1 VACSLIAFNTT
12 HRINAHAARHGS
24 SEFSHTATHFAN
36 QQRCV
41 ENFLHYFAAITGS
54 IAAGGM
60 HFSRIFITLIFQGRF
75 MMRWLL
81 AAVCLFFSG
90 TLLGQVQV
98 GCPAG
103 QECVP
108 IQYYDWCGVVGANCF
123 GEQLSTTCPERSNN
137 PSGGRNYADMT
148 DWFIRSEKVCNGYIS
163 GIATPNNVETTDDL
177 LQYKEPVT
185 KRQRWNLAMVNA
197 MGSTVDI
204 VYQVGLSRGHTCPI
218 GFTFIGGKTDLCKR
232 EPPIVN
238 PKNLACCSEEKTGS
252 PALGNPINTAVAN
265 KVQRET
271 DYSGSGEFPL
281 LFMRTYNSI
290 YSVPYSSMGSY
301 WRTTYDRS
309 LTFASA
315 TRVVAYRADGR
326 SYTYNLNGA
335 SWVSDLDVSE
345 KLLAITDTSNAIIS
359 WKLTT
364 LGDEVEIYAAT
375 GKLQSITNRAGFTQ
389 TLIYSDAQT
398 ARAIAPYAGL
408 LIKVIDHNGREL
420 RFTYDA
426 KNRLETMTE
435 PDGRVNVYTY
445 DLDDRLLARTTP
457 SDNKTRSYVYN
468 EAAYT
473 QNSNQLH
480 KLTGIVDEN
489 NQRYATFFYDTTG
502 RAIATEHAGS
512 VDRVG
517 MVYSTNAATATT
529 ANGVVLNYNFTTQ
542 HGLKKVSSVSKACA
556 TCPGGVATRTNTYDA
571 NGYMNVQT
579 DFTGTTSDSDYNARG
594 LLTQKIESVNQAATK
609 RTTQT
614 DWHASFNVPTE
625 RRVLNAANVLEAR
638 TTYTHNTRGQT
649 TAMCQIDPNN
659 TTAMAYVCGSATNA
673 PVGVRQST
681 MTYCEPADVTAGTC
695 PIVGLM
701 LSSNGPR
708 TDVSDINTYTYYP
721 TDAANCATAP
731 TTCAYR
737 KGDLWKVT
745 NALNHVLETTAYD
758 GAGRVLQMKDAN
770 NVITDMQYHPRGWL
784 THRKVRGSDNATEA
798 DDAITTM
805 DYDAT
810 GQVIKVTQ
818 PDGDFIN
825 FSYDAA
831 HRLIGISDALN
842 NSISYTLDN
851 AGNRTAETTKDPS
864 NVIKR
869 SLSRVYDTLGR
880 LQASKN
886 AASATVATLTY
897 DANDNLNTSTDGLNR
912 ITDQDVDP
920 LNRLIKTIQDQ
931 GAGKINATTQFEYD
945 ARDNLTKVI
954 DPKNLNTVYSYSGLN
969 DLTQLS
975 SPDTGSTAYT
985 YDSAGN
991 RKTQTDARNVT
1002 STYSYD
1008 SANRLTQV
1016 SLPSATQNVFFDYDA
1031 TQTDCQATETFTT
1044 GRLARIRDE
1053 SGSTRYCYNRLGQSV
1068 RKVQSVTGGPNLSLG
1083 STYNGANR
1091 MIAMTYPSGAI
1102 VTYLRNAKGQITGI
1116 DAKPTAAA
1124 AQVSLISNATYLPFG
1139 PLNTLTFGNSRV
1151 LTKAYDQNYDIDKV
1165 SDNSPTGLSQDS
1177 TVNLMGNITA
1187 ITERTTATANTTRQ
1201 FAYDNLDRLL
1211 SLKNGATNI
1220 QSFTYDATGNRLNK
1234 TLGTTVTTNTIAATS
1249 HRLTQDGA
1257 TARTY
1262 DANGNTTTIGVKGY
1276 VYDDRN
1282 RLRDYKNS
1290 GSTVTRTYRYNG
1302 KGERVSKV
1310 VSATSTSNRYFFYD
1324 EAGHLLGEYLP
1335 NGTRVQEYVWLDDQ
1349 LIAVLSDHDASTY
1362 QFVETDH
1369 LGTPRAVIH
1378 PVENNIAWRWN
1389 ITNTAFGEHTATN
1402 NPDGDAVTYTFN
1414 LRYPG
1419 QLYDSESGLHY
1430 NRFRDYEPGRGGY
1443 IESDPIGLAGGI
1455 STYGYVGGNPV
1466 TGFDPLGLFNA
1477 TAYEVPN
1484 SSGSYDWVYKFDF
1497 SNGCKVAAALAVGE
1511 FFATRSSKVGNWAG
1525 KLATGVER
1533 LSPDPAG
1540 DADLSDLEE
1549 RCKCLNYDPELKK
1562 YFKETLHY
1570 STSDQFNQAQA
1581 DGIITALR
1589 GEFKR
1594 LKKTKCGGDKECMEN
1609 NNYYKW
1615 NEILGKARAR
1625 GIPALR
1631 RAAERAT
1638 Q

>member
-1 VACSLIAFNTT
+1 M
-12 HRINAHAARHGS
+12 RY
-24 SEFSHTATHFAN
+24 SH
-36 QQRCV
+36 
-41 ENFLHYFAAITGS
+41 
-54 IAAGGM
+54 
-60 HFSRIFITLIFQGRF
+60 IFITLLFQGRF
-75 MMRWLL
+75 MMRWVLS
-81 AAVCLFFSG
+81 AVCLFFSG
-90 TLLGQVQV
+90 LTIAQQAPIFETQPMTMYRIGRITIAHPLLSLSFSTGQEACEGWTSIMNEGVQQNISTYKNPV
-98 GCPAG
+98 YIDSPSFGPGCNALQTSIANPQMSSTSYTQDAAVKYATCPAG
-103 QECVP
+103 YT
-108 IQYYDWCGVVGANCF
+108 YYA
-123 GEQLSTTCPERSNN
+123 SNN
-137 PSGGRNYADMT
+137 ICRRSGLAD
-148 DWFIRSEKVCNGYIS
+148 K
-163 GIATPNNVETTDDL
+163 
-177 LQYKEPVT
+177 
-185 KRQRWNLAMVNA
+185 
-197 MGSTVDI
+197 
-204 VYQVGLSRGHTCPI
+204 PI
-218 GFTFIGGKTDLCKR
+218 CKD
-232 EPPIVN
+232 
-238 PKNLACCSEEKTGS
+238 ACDYF
-252 PALGNPINTAVAN
+252 GNPIDPARSAKVEFIAEELTTALAL
-265 KVQRET
+265 R
-271 DYSGSGEFPL
+271 
-281 LFMRTYNSI
+281 RTF
-290 YSVPYSSMGSY
+290 
-301 WRTTYDRS
+301 RS
-309 LTFASA
+309 LPNIAGGPSRLASLYGRGWNSELTQQLLHNPVTGSSSSETA
-315 TRVVAYRADGR
+315 FLYRADG
-326 SYTYNLNGA
+326 TLLTFKKNAAG
-335 SWVSDLDVSE
+335 SWMPETDFADYRLVQYLVPVGTAVWELTTAENVSE
-345 KLLAITDTSNAIIS
+345 RYDALGRLLDIRKDGTA
-359 WKLTT
+359 
-364 LGDEVEIYAAT
+364 YM
-375 GKLQSITNRAGFTQ
+375 
-389 TLIYSDAQT
+389 TLIRDSVGNLQ
-398 ARAIAPYAGL
+398 AIADRHERL
-408 LIKVIDHNGREL
+408 SII
-420 RFTYDA
+420 TYTAQHRIGSIALPDGTQIVYGYDTN
-426 KNRLETMTE
+426 NRLVSVVHGGISTE
-435 PDGRVNVYTY
+435 YLYVDIAGANGTY
-445 DLDDRLLARTTP
+445 L
-457 SDNKTRSYVYN
+457 SGVKNGGV
-468 EAAYT
+468 
-473 QNSNQLH
+473 LH
-480 KLTGIVDEN
+480 ASFG
-489 NQRYATFFYDTTG
+489 YDTTG
-502 RAIATEHAGS
+502 RAVSTEYANG
-512 VDRVG
+512 VNR
-517 MVYSTNAATATT
+517 YSLTYT
-529 ANGVVLNYNFTTQ
+529 ANGVSATTPNGSLTNIQYQQQLGSNLPTQRVDIATINGQVLTRQRADNIFDASNNLISQVTPTTLVCTYYASGTNLRIAKFEYPKTTTACPSTLTVATTSTSHLRAELTAWDMNVLKIQERKVLNSNNLTE
-542 HGLKKVSSVSKACA
+542 SK
-556 TCPGGVATRTNTYDA
+556 
-571 NGYMNVQT
+571 
-579 DFTGTTSDSDYNARG
+579 
-594 LLTQKIESVNQAATK
+594 
-609 RTTQT
+609 
-614 DWHASFNVPTE
+614 
-625 RRVLNAANVLEAR
+625 

-659 TTAMAYVCGSATNA
+659 PTAMAYVCGSATNA

-681 MTYCEPADVTAGTC
+681 MTYCEQADVTAGTC

-708 TDVSDINTYTYYP
+708 TDVSDISTYTYYP

-745 NALNHVLETTAYD
+745 NALNHVMETTAYD

-825 FSYDAA
+825 FTYDAA
-831 HRLIGISDALN
+831 HRLTGISDALN

-1016 SLPSATQNVFFDYDA
+1016 SLPSAAQNVFFDYDA
-1031 TQTDCQATETFTT
+1031 TQADCQATETFTT

-1053 SGSTRYCYNRLGQSV
+1053 SGNTRYCYNRLGQSV

-1165 SDNSPTGLSQDS
+1165 SDNSTTGLSQDS

-1201 FAYDNLDRLL
+1201 LAYDNLDRLL

-1262 DANGNTTTIGVKGY
+1262 DANGNTATIGVKGY

-1324 EAGHLLGEYLP
+1324 EAGHLLGEYLA

-1369 LGTPRAVIH
+1369 LGTPRAVVH
-1378 PVENNIAWRWN
+1378 PVENNIVWRWN

-1402 NPDGDAVTYTFN
+1402 NPDGDAVTFTFN

-1419 QLYDSESGLHY
+1419 QYYDAESTLHY
-1430 NRFRDYEPGRGGY
+1430 NYFRDYEPQAGRY
-1443 IESDPIGLAGGI
+1443 VQSDPIGLAGGS
-1455 STYGYVGGNPV
+1455 STYGYVNGRPLVWSDHNGLIGGGADTCVGISYEQCRAMRARNNPASPCKLSPKARKCMAKALKV
-1466 TGFDPLGLFNA
+1466 SEQEVDSVRIVPDSLYARAHFFNWETFSFDHGATTRPGVIFTSIPCSVFGKRYNLMLHEYHHTSIQWASWGL
-1477 TAYEVPN
+1477 
-1484 SSGSYDWVYKFDF
+1484 
-1497 SNGCKVAAALAVGE
+1497 
-1511 FFATRSSKVGNWAG
+1511 TRSSY
-1525 KLATGVER
+1525 
-1533 LSPDPAG
+1533 
-1540 DADLSDLEE
+1540 
-1549 RCKCLNYDPELKK
+1549 LNYPEPWEYDANWFADTYEK
-1562 YFKETLHY
+1562 
-1570 STSDQFNQAQA
+1570 QF
-1581 DGIITALR
+1581 
-1589 GEFKR
+1589 
-1594 LKKTKCGGDKECMEN
+1594 TKCMNGDC
-1609 NNYYKW
+1609 
-1615 NEILGKARAR
+1615 
-1625 GIPALR
+1625 
-1631 RAAERAT
+1631 
-1638 Q
+1638 